1 MGGSP
6 VAAPQEA
13 SDDPPT
19 STDRSSGDVLDLGTI
34 RLRLL
39 AVAEQTNGAFAVGEF
54 SGGEGPWTV
63 PHVHQHTEESFYVL
77 EGAFI
82 FTLGADE
89 VEAGPGSFIRVP
101 PGTRHEL
108 RAAPGGGRL
117 LTMWVPGGLDA
128 MFVELSRLPP
138 AASATP
144 KPARQSQCASTP
156 SQPKVPRRLDQPS
169 SSVSER
175 ARV

>member
-1 MGGSP
+1 MTHP
-6 VAAPQEA
+6 HVTDA
-13 SDDPPT
+13 SN
-19 STDRSSGDVLDLGTI
+19 GDTLDLGTI
-34 RLRLL
+34 TLRLL

-77 EGAFI
+77 DGAFT

-108 RAAPGGGRL
+108 RAARGGGRV
-117 LTMWVPGGLDA
+117 LTMWVPGGTEA
-128 MFVELSRLPP
+128 MFVELSQMPP
-138 AASATP
+138 GSLHDP
-144 KPARQSQCASTP
+144 QARKAISMRFDSIPT
-156 SQPKVPRRLDQPS
+156 
-169 SSVSER
+169 
-175 ARV
+175 